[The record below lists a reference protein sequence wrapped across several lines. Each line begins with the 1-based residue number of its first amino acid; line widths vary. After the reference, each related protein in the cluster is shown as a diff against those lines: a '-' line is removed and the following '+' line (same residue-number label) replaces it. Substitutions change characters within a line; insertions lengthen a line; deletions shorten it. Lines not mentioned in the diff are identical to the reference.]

1 MRRIVLKLYKRSHE
15 DCHKDYFFLFFFF
28 IVFFHELSLRY
39 SWKKTKMKRKKNLG
53 EISNKKSSYFLKFHS
68 RSSHSNKYEI
78 NENLVDFYL
87 NFLSC
92 QHGKCFIQENPSEMI
107 IIPRIPKKLRKIER
121 FLFNLNQQLWFS
133 FYTPAIRITRWFFFC
148 FVVRHKNYFFYEAKL
163 SSSQY
168 ISCAHF
174 FFMPRKKKELK
185 RKSFIFFLWEM
196 CALYTSTTSFV
207 AWA

>member
-15 DCHKDYFFLFFFF
+15 DCHKDYFFLFFFFF

-92 QHGKCFIQENPSEMI
+92 QHGKCFIQENPSGMI
-107 IIPRIPKKLRKIER
+107 IISRIPKKLRKIER

-148 FVVRHKNYFFYEAKL
+148 FVIRIIFSMKRNYHRHSTFL
-163 SSSQY
+163 VH
-168 ISCAHF
+168 ISFSCHV
-174 FFMPRKKKELK
+174 K
-185 RKSFIFFLWEM
+185 RKSWRGKVSFFLWEM